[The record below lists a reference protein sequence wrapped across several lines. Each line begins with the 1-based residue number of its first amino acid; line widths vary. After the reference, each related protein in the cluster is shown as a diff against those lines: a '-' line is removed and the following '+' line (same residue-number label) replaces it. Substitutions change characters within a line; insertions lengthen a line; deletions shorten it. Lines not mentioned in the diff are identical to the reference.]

1 MAGSFIQ
8 AFDCLISS
16 SLSEGSPLVSW
27 EAFAKVLVLA
37 SDTPEHR
44 EAVVPKQTGFLFKNN
59 NADDLAKFLNEIL
72 QKAPYDKIKTRAFD
86 FFQSHFDFNRSYHN
100 YFQST
105 NPCSAKLKFWI
116 QDVIS

>member
-1 MAGSFIQ
+1 M
-8 AFDCLISS
+8 
-16 SLSEGSPLVSW
+16 
-27 EAFAKVLVLA
+27 EAFAAKVLVLA

-72 QKAPYDKIKTRAFD
+72 QKAPYDKIKTRALI
-86 FFQSHFDFNRSYHN
+86 SSKAILTLIVAIITIL
-100 YFQST
+100 QST